1 MSQLLE
7 FVRFKNI
14 PNWSLSHFSN
24 INLVFNKNF
33 KSVKLKEVLSK
44 TNIEWVV
51 IEDNK
56 KYPILGVHAQG
67 QGVFINRVS
76 LGKELT
82 MKKYQ
87 KSKAYHLYYCK
98 VRTVKGQW
106 GIVYP
111 EFENSYGSSN
121 MQYLEINLMK
131 LLPEYLELLLRIKKL
146 TDIWDKNAIG
156 ADGRHFN
163 LSTLLNLKIPLPP
176 LEIQKE
182 IVKNY
187 QDKLN
192 LALKQEQEA
201 KNKEKEIE
209 EYLYEEL
216 GIKILDDKVMPL
228 LNFTTFNKLNSW
240 SYKDIIGDFQLLS
253 SRYETIKLNQ
263 NQYLY
268 EDIFRGKSPKYDENS
283 KSKILNQKCIRWNY
297 IALEHSKKVNKNWL
311 DNIDKKFFTQEND
324 ILINSTGDGTIGRAS
339 YITKEY
345 ENLLYDSHVL
355 LIRVAKQEINAL
367 FVTYFLNST
376 VGQQQIENIKSAVA
390 TKQTELGIN
399 NFKNLQFI
407 VPTLDIQDKIADHIT
422 KLKEEIQELKK
433 QSIKNRDLALFEFEQ
448 EIFNEA

>member
-24 INLVFNKNF
+24 INLIFNKNF

-131 LLPEYLELLLRIKKL
+131 LVPEYLELLLRIKKL

-176 LEIQKE
+176 LEIQKKIIQSIKQYELELEDLKRNFKILLDKFNQSIFTNVEKDSNLLNFINFNKLHNWSVQNLSENNFYYNQNYKLEKIGSFLARDKTQTNIDDETLYTRVTIRTKNQGVKIRDTE
-182 IVKNY
+182 IGKHIGTKKQYIIKKGQFLLSKIDARNGAFGIATDELDGAIITADFFAYDIDKSKINPYFLSLITTTKQFIQFAQNSSTGTTNRQRLNEKLFLNVEIPLPTIKEQRELVKDLEKNILN
-187 QDKLN
+187 QNMVLEKKN
-192 LALKQEQEA
+192 LAFLEF
-201 KNKEKEIE
+201 EKEI
-209 EYLYEEL
+209 
-216 GIKILDDKVMPL
+216 
-228 LNFTTFNKLNSW
+228 FN
-240 SYKDIIGDFQLLS
+240 
-253 SRYETIKLNQ
+253 
-263 NQYLY
+263 
-268 EDIFRGKSPKYDENS
+268 
-283 KSKILNQKCIRWNY
+283 
-297 IALEHSKKVNKNWL
+297 
-311 DNIDKKFFTQEND
+311 ND
-324 ILINSTGDGTIGRAS
+324 
-339 YITKEY
+339 
-345 ENLLYDSHVL
+345 
-355 LIRVAKQEINAL
+355 
-367 FVTYFLNST
+367 
-376 VGQQQIENIKSAVA
+376 
-390 TKQTELGIN
+390 
-399 NFKNLQFI
+399 
-407 VPTLDIQDKIADHIT
+407 
-422 KLKEEIQELKK
+422 
-433 QSIKNRDLALFEFEQ
+433 
-448 EIFNEA
+448 

>member
-1 MSQLLE
+1 MDGMVVGTTNRKYIKFNDLLHD
-7 FVRFKNI
+7 V
-14 PNWSLSHFSN
+14 
-24 INLVFNKNF
+24 
-33 KSVKLKEVLSK
+33 
-44 TNIEWVV
+44 
-51 IEDNK
+51 
-56 KYPILGVHAQG
+56 
-67 QGVFINRVS
+67 
-76 LGKELT
+76 
-82 MKKYQ
+82 
-87 KSKAYHLYYCK
+87 
-98 VRTVKGQW
+98 
-106 GIVYP
+106 
-111 EFENSYGSSN
+111 
-121 MQYLEINLMK
+121 
-131 LLPEYLELLLRIKKL
+131 
-146 TDIWDKNAIG
+146 
-156 ADGRHFN
+156 
-163 LSTLLNLKIPLPP
+163 KIPLPT
-176 LEIQKE
+176 LEIQIKL
-182 IVKNY
+182 VQGY
-187 QDKLN
+187 QNKFN

-216 GIKILDDKVMPL
+216 GIKILDDKIMPL

-297 IALEHSKKVNKNWL
+297 IALEHSKTVNKDWL
-311 DNIDKKFFTQEND
+311 DNINKKFFTQEND
-324 ILINSTGDGTIGRAS
+324 ILINSTGDGTIGRAT

-355 LIRVAKQEINAL
+355 LIRVAQQEINAL

-407 VPTLDIQDKIADHIT
+407 VPPLDVQDKIADHVT

-433 QSIKNRDLALFEFEQ
+433 QSIKNRDLALVEFEQ